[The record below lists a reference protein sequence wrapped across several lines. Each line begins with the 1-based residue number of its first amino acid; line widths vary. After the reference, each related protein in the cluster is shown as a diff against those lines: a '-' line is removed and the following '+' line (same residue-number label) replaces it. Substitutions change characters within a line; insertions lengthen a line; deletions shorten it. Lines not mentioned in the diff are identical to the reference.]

1 LKRVAVIAM
10 VGVAML
16 ALSTEPVGAV
26 PSTTSTPTTLAPG
39 HLSGKASAAM
49 SHLFIALVVL
59 GGLSLLVEEVGR
71 GKKKRRRRNPPVRA
85 SVRGPRPKT
94 AAAMTKR
101 QPAKQPAPRARPSP
115 VVRVDPSQQRERG
128 STPPP
133 PAAYGHMWGRRP
145 GQSVRE
151 RIAELDA
158 ERAMWARGEQGE
170 ILVGEE
176 LDRLPPNQ
184 WWVFHAIP
192 RGGSGT
198 DIDHLVIGVGGVYTI
213 NTKNVSANVW
223 VAGRVLMVGGKK
235 TNYLPAAT
243 SEARDAA
250 RRIASKG
257 GSVDVRPVLVFTRP
271 VTIRAMPADV
281 AVLQAET
288 VRTWLEHQP
297 QVLTPWHAYELVLVA
312 DQQATWT

>member
-1 LKRVAVIAM
+1 M

-16 ALSTEPVGAV
+16 ALSTEPAGAV
-26 PSTTSTPTTLAPG
+26 PPTTSTPTTLAPG
-39 HLSGKASAAM
+39 HLTGKASAAM
-49 SHLFIALVVL
+49 SHLFIALVAL
-59 GGLSLLVEEVGR
+59 GGMALLVEEVGR
-71 GKKKRRRRNPPVRA
+71 GRKKRRKRKPPARTTA
-85 SVRGPRPKT
+85 RGPRPKT
-94 AAAMTKR
+94 AAAITKC
-101 QPAKQPAPRARPSP
+101 QPTKQSVPLARPSP

-128 STPPP
+128 STPPS

-176 LDRLPPNQ
+176 LDRLAPNE

-223 VAGRVLMVGGKK
+223 VAERVLMVGGKK

-250 RRIASKG
+250 RRIATKVG

-281 AVLQAET
+281 AVLQAGT

-297 QVLTPWHAYELVLVA
+297 QVLTPWQAYEIVLIA

>member
-1 LKRVAVIAM
+1 
-10 VGVAML
+10 ML
-16 ALSTEPVGAV
+16 ALSNEPAGAV

-39 HLSGKASAAM
+39 QLTGKASAAL
-49 SHLFIALVVL
+49 SHLFIAVVVL
-59 GGLSLLVEEVGR
+59 GALSLLVEEVGR
-71 GKKKRRRRNPPVRA
+71 GKKKRRKRKPQARA
-85 SVRGPRPKT
+85 TAGRPRPKT
-94 AAAMTKR
+94 PKPQPTR
-101 QPAKQPAPRARPSP
+101 QSVPRATPSP
-115 VVRVDPSQQRERG
+115 VDRVAPSQPGELG

-151 RIAELDA
+151 RIAELDT

-170 ILVGEE
+170 IIVGDE
-176 LDRLPPNQ
+176 LDRLPSNE

-192 RGGSGT
+192 RGSSGT

-223 VAGRVLMVGGKK
+223 VAERVLMVGGKK

-243 SEARDAA
+243 SEARDVA
-250 RRIASKG
+250 RRIATRVG

-271 VTIRAMPADV
+271 ITIRAMPADV

-288 VRTWLEHQP
+288 IRIWLERQP
-297 QVLTPWHAYELVLVA
+297 HVLTPWQAYELVLIA
-312 DQQATWT
+312 DQQATWA